1 MKIALLGNGK
11 TGGKVSELAT
21 EHIVH
26 VFDSQNIPNLHD
38 LKDCDVAICFLP
50 GPILETY
57 IGLLIQSS
65 LPAVIGSTGS
75 SWQDGLDAKLVEAG
89 LTWMYAPNF
98 SRNMGKLKDMIEIMA
113 SIQGQNGRPLLE
125 ETLHIDKVDSPS
137 GTALAWEEWLDEKVK
152 FIDYRGADTYGVHKL
167 TVETENETISI
178 EHTVKDRTSYAQG
191 ALDAAEKLHSAS
203 FSPGLINL
211 LDQG

>member
-11 TGGKVSELAT
+11 TGGRVSELVT
-21 EHIVH
+21 EHAVQ
-26 VFDSQNIPNLHD
+26 VFDSKNVPTLD
-38 LKDCDVAICFLP
+38 GLKGCDVAICFLP

-57 IGLLIQSS
+57 IGLLIQSA

-75 SWQDGLDAKLVEAG
+75 RWQDGLDAKLVEAG

-98 SRNMGKLKDMIEIMA
+98 SRSMGKLKDMIEIMA
-113 SIQGQNGRPLLE
+113 NIQDKNARPLLE

-137 GTALAWEEWLDEKVK
+137 ATALAWEEWLGQEIK
-152 FIDYRGADTYGVHKL
+152 FIDYRSAETYGVHKL

-178 EHTVKDRTSYAQG
+178 EHIIKDRTAYAQG
-191 ALDAAEKLHSAS
+191 ALDAAEKLYSDS
-203 FSPGLINL
+203 FIPGLINL
-211 LDQG
+211 LD

>member
-11 TGGKVSELAT
+11 TGGRVSELVT
-21 EHIVH
+21 EHAVQ
-26 VFDSQNIPNLHD
+26 VFDSKNVHTLD
-38 LKDCDVAICFLP
+38 GLKGCDVAICFLP

-57 IGLLIQSS
+57 IGLLIQSA

-75 SWQDGLDAKLVEAG
+75 RWQDGLDAKLVEAG

-98 SRNMGKLKDMIEIMA
+98 SRSMGKLKDMIEIMA
-113 SIQGQNGRPLLE
+113 SIQDKNARPLLE

-137 GTALAWEEWLDEKVK
+137 GTALAWEEWLGQEIK
-152 FIDYRGADTYGVHKL
+152 FIDYRSAETYGVHKL

-178 EHTVKDRTSYAQG
+178 EHIIKDRTAYAQG
-191 ALDAAEKLHSAS
+191 A
-203 FSPGLINL
+203 
-211 LDQG
+211 